1 MSISLHSSE
10 IDYCPFLNV
19 LEVIKVQ
26 NGLELWY
33 VHSRPSRGR
42 SKLGDGTWPPIILD
56 PSNSRFF
63 MDIQISRFKKS
74 VAILYTY

>member
-1 MSISLHSSE
+1 MCIA
-10 IDYCPFLNV
+10 
-19 LEVIKVQ
+19 
-26 NGLELWY
+26 G
-33 VHSRPSRGR
+33 RGR

-74 VAILYTY
+74 VAILYTH